1 MTKINCIGLVI
12 TFLMVNSC
20 TIKDDIPAELTNNNL
35 SSDIDIA
42 VDNIYNGYKD
52 NLNTVGLSI
61 GILKNG
67 ETHFYGYGETKK
79 GSGNIPNQ
87 NTFYEI
93 GSISKTFTS
102 ILAVNMLLQQD
113 LDIETS
119 IKSYLPED
127 LPTLNRNGIEV
138 NFKHLL
144 THTSGLGRMPN
155 NFNKSK
161 DAGKEF
167 ADYDERLLYS
177 YIENARLHADPFT
190 QFLYSNVGM
199 GIVGTVLKRNYEMD
213 YGKVLQQEL
222 TIPLGLSNTT
232 AYFED
237 TNIDNWATG
246 YNYKGKE
253 TDYWKTLNALDGAG
267 VINSTISD
275 LLIYAQANITPPET
289 QLGNAIRITHEVYF
303 KEYETGDYGKSQN
316 CLGWFKLTPT
326 SLPDK
331 SFIQHNGLTGGF
343 NSELLIN
350 LENETAITVLFN
362 KASLNNEGRQA
373 FISELLQLLS
383 E

>member
-1 MTKINCIGLVI
+1 MKL
-12 TFLMVNSC
+12 
-20 TIKDDIPAELTNNNL
+20 D
-35 SSDIDIA
+35 
-42 VDNIYNGYKD
+42 
-52 NLNTVGLSI
+52 
-61 GILKNG
+61 
-67 ETHFYGYGETKK
+67 
-79 GSGNIPNQ
+79 
-87 NTFYEI
+87 
-93 GSISKTFTS
+93 SISKTFTS
-102 ILAVNMLLQQD
+102 ILAVKMLLQQD
-113 LDIETS
+113 LDIETN
-119 IKSYLPED
+119 IRSYLPED

-167 ADYDERLLYS
+167 AAYDERLLYS

-190 QFLYSNVGM
+190 QYLYSNVGM

-232 AYFED
+232 AFFED

-267 VINSTISD
+267 VIKSTASD

-289 QLGNAIRITHEVYF
+289 QLGDAIRLTHDIYF
-303 KEYETGDYGKSQN
+303 KEYVSDDYGKTQN
-316 CLGWFKLTPT
+316 CLGWFKYEPNN
-326 SLPDK
+326 LPNET
-331 SFIQHNGLTGGF
+331 FIRHNGATGGF

-350 LENETAITVLFN
+350 LENKTAITVLFN
-362 KASLNNEGRQA
+362 KIPVNSEGRQA